1 MTYPTPS
8 PINPDAD
15 TVNWW
20 IIRLT
25 NELLART
32 PLMEYRGRYVEG
44 YQDLPRGDKR
54 YMKALRHLQL
64 LAQTNY
70 LGLITSAPTERM
82 KVRGFRF
89 GEQGEADPDAK
100 EIWEQNDMEL
110 QSQELHDTAA
120 KYGLAYALVSPP
132 DEDEKWPCITVED
145 PRTAIVYRDP
155 ARPTKA
161 LAGFRMWEDD
171 ITGYI
176 MAVLYLPEGS
186 YILQGPPAFDDYG
199 MSIEDMRDRLLRS
212 FGTSGATH
220 NFQILEFQPNP
231 PDCQQV
237 MLVEFV
243 WRPNTGPVPEGEAD
257 RGLRVLQDRLN
268 QQVFDLLTTG
278 HFQAFKQRWV
288 SGVNL
293 PEKGDGTKKQ
303 PFDPGADML
312 WVTEDADVK
321 FGEFTS
327 ADLRQVLEA
336 IRDVIADMAATSKTP
351 AHYLM
356 GKMANISGETLTQ
369 AESGLVSKTELRMNS
384 MGWSHERVMKLCF
397 ALAGD
402 AEKATDIHAETLWAV
417 PEKQIT
423 AELALAGQQWAAIGI
438 PLEVI
443 MERQGFTPDAIAYSV
458 QKKQE
463 ADQQALEQQQA
474 MADQQHANAM
484 EMATATG
491 KTQQST
497 TKPGAPSGGPPKKPS
512 KPPGG

>member
-15 TVNWW
+15 SLNWW

-25 NELLART
+25 NELLTRT
-32 PLMEYRGRYVEG
+32 PYMNYRGRYVEG

-54 YMKALRHLQL
+54 WMKALRHLQV

-70 LGLITSAPTERM
+70 LGLITSAPAERM
-82 KVRGFRF
+82 RVRGFRF
-89 GEQGEADPDAK
+89 GEQGEADSDAN
-100 EIWEQNDMEL
+100 EIWEQNNMEL
-110 QSQELHDTAA
+110 QSQEIHDTAA

-132 DEDEKWPCITVED
+132 YNEDEKWPCITVED
-145 PRTAIVYRDP
+145 PRTAIIYRDP
-155 ARPTKA
+155 ARQTES

-171 ITGYI
+171 VSGYI
-176 MAVLYLPEGS
+176 MAVLYLPEGN
-186 YILQGPPAFDDYG
+186 YVLQGPPAFDDYG
-199 MSIEDMRDRLLRS
+199 MSTEDIRDKLIRN
-212 FGTSGATH
+212 FGSSGATH
-220 NFQILEFQPNP
+220 AFEILEFQPNP
-231 PDCQQV
+231 PECQQV
-237 MLVEFV
+237 MLVEYV
-243 WRPNTGPVPEGEAD
+243 WRPNSGPIPECEAD
-257 RGLRVLQDRLN
+257 HGLRVMQDRLN
-268 QQVFDLLTTG
+268 QQVFDLLTSS
-278 HFQAFKQRWV
+278 HFQAFKQRWAKGI
-288 SGVNL
+288 SI
-293 PEKGDGTKKQ
+293 PESKDGTKKA

-312 WVTEDADVK
+312 WISENPDAE

-336 IRDVIADMAATSKTP
+336 IRDTIADMAATSKTP

-369 AESGLVSKTELRMNS
+369 AESGLVSKTEHRMNS

-402 AEKATDIHAETLWAV
+402 AEKAKDVTAETLWAV

-458 QKKQE
+458 QKKEE
-463 ADQQALEQQQA
+463 ADQQQLALQQQQ
-474 MADQQHANAM
+474 MDQQHAQNM
-484 EMATATG
+484 EMAKATG
-491 KTQQST
+491 KTQQSS
-497 TKPGAPSGGPPKKPS
+497 TKPGAPSSGPSKKPS
-512 KPPGG
+512 